1 MINRE
6 ITKAENRVSGAVC
19 RERTGKCVKEVR
31 DGRWGRVVVATG
43 RRAEKD

>member
-6 ITKAENRVSGAVC
+6 ITKAENRVSGALC
-19 RERTGKCVKEVR
+19 RERAEKSVKEVR